1 MKITDYAYDKDKS
14 SRLVEIVSE
23 KFGMQGGRA
32 MDFVS
37 GRMSIENASLLEK
50 FALYYAMDQIDG
62 SRLVKKSFAEEQINL
77 LSKQKFS
84 KERVEFPMKFHCIQI
99 TEDQWIGKISVSEL
113 VGLYNAQLI
122 HYNVNAQRV
131 MKRIVRGGNVTY
143 RIAINQ
149 HAVKQIHDLMKLGRY
164 IPNTITL
171 NIPVDADYLYDKQ
184 SETLLIKS
192 ADYFDIADG
201 YHRLLA
207 LRKLYEE
214 DRADFN
220 MELRLVSFRDDKTQQ
235 FIFQEDQKTKMA
247 AIESASLNRYDI
259 ANSVVRALNE
269 EDYNFCWSGNI
280 RRDGG
285 LVNFADLACIVSF
298 FYVKGKDVK
307 SGQERQTVN
316 RIKNDLYNK
325 LNTICD
331 AIPDIG
337 ELNYSKLMLIVY
349 CARTFEDSAEMV
361 LHVQNGLASM
371 NQLDKNMFSVRR
383 PRKAQVKEI
392 QSII

>member
-14 SRLVEIVSE
+14 NRLVEIVAE
-23 KFGMQGGRA
+23 HFGMQGGRA

-50 FALYYAMDQIDG
+50 YALYYAMDQIEG
-62 SRLVKKSFAEEQINL
+62 SNLIKRHFADEQINL
-77 LSKQKFS
+77 LRKQKFS
-84 KERVEFPMKFHCIQI
+84 KEKIKFPMKFHCIQI
-99 TEDQWIGKISVSEL
+99 ADDQWIGKISVGEL

-122 HYNVNAQRV
+122 HYNVNAQRI

-214 DRADFN
+214 EGTDFN

-298 FYVKGKDVK
+298 FYVKGTDIK

-316 RIKNDLYNK
+316 KIKNDLYKK

-349 CARTFEDSAEMV
+349 CTRTFEDGSEMV
-361 LHVQNGLASM
+361 LHVQNGLASI

-383 PRKAQVKEI
+383 PRKAQVEEI

>member
-14 SRLVEIVSE
+14 SRLVKIVSE

-50 FALYYAMDQIDG
+50 FALYYAMDQIEG

-84 KERVEFPMKFHCIQI
+84 KEKIKFPMKFHCIQI
-99 TEDQWIGKISVSEL
+99 TGDQWIGKISVGEL

-184 SETLLIKS
+184 GETLLIKS

-214 DRADFN
+214 EGTDFN

-298 FYVKGKDVK
+298 FYMKGTDIK

-316 RIKNDLYNK
+316 KIKNDLYKK
-325 LNTICD
+325 LNIICD

-349 CARTFEDSAEMV
+349 CTRTFEDCAEMV

>member
-14 SRLVEIVSE
+14 NRLVEIVAE
-23 KFGMQGGRA
+23 QFGMQGGRA

-50 FALYYAMDQIDG
+50 FALYYAMDQIEG
-62 SRLVKKSFAEEQINL
+62 SNLLKRNFADEQINL
-77 LSKQKFS
+77 LRKQKFS
-84 KERVEFPMKFHCIQI
+84 KEMIKFPMKFHCIQI
-99 TEDQWIGKISVSEL
+99 ADDQWIGKISIGEL

-207 LRKLYEE
+207 LRKLHEE
-214 DRADFN
+214 EGNDFN

-285 LVNFADLACIVSF
+285 LVNFADLACVVSF
-298 FYVKGKDVK
+298 FYVKGTNIK
-307 SGQERQTVN
+307 SGQERQAVN
-316 RIKNDLYNK
+316 KIKNDLYKK
-325 LNTICD
+325 LNAICD
-331 AIPDIG
+331 AVQDMG
-337 ELNYSKLMLIVY
+337 ELNYAKLMLIVY
-349 CARTFEDSAEMV
+349 CARTFEDNAEMI
-361 LHVQNGLASM
+361 LHVQNGLSNI
-371 NQLDKNMFSVRR
+371 NQIDKNMFSVRR
-383 PRKAQVKEI
+383 PRKAQIKEI